1 MKIHLLLGNE
11 YKNKLIFQI
20 QRLITFCVD
29 WKHNEEEIKEKFFP
43 FFLPFRSAILSL
55 FGRSK

>member
-1 MKIHLLLGNE
+1 MKIHLLFGNE
-11 YKNKLIFQI
+11 YENKLIFQI

-29 WKHNEEEIKEKFFP
+29 WKPNEEEIKENFFP
-43 FFLPFRSAILSL
+43 FFLPLRSAIFRL